1 MVAARGCP
9 AVTERNHR
17 PGREIS
23 PRHTLGTKAPG
34 GVPKICFREPHV
46 SAICVQHL
54 SKSFTLVQK
63 PQGLGPRFRALW
75 RPQTR
80 IVQAVRDVS
89 FQVEEGEALAFLG
102 PNGAGK
108 STTIKMLTGLLAPSG
123 GTASVLGLDPQT
135 DRKRLSFQIGSVFGQ
150 KSQLWYH
157 LPALDSLRLL
167 GAVYEVEPREHRRR
181 IGELTERFALADL
194 LDVPVR
200 KLSLGQRIR
209 CELAASLLHKP
220 RLLFLDEPTIGLDV
234 VVKQEIRALLEEW
247 NRDHKVT
254 LFLTSHDL
262 GDVEKL
268 CRRALLIHHGTLILD
283 QSVKE
288 LKRLAGMKKTV
299 RVKYAQPTGFSGFD
313 PAPVKAGS
321 DSARFEVDTRRYRI
335 QDVIASLASRG
346 EVVDITIEDEPLE
359 DLVADLYRT
368 TTEEETH
375 ARATR

>member
-1 MVAARGCP
+1 
-9 AVTERNHR
+9 
-17 PGREIS
+17 
-23 PRHTLGTKAPG
+23 
-34 GVPKICFREPHV
+34 
-46 SAICVQHL
+46 
-54 SKSFTLVQK
+54 
-63 PQGLGPRFRALW
+63 
-75 RPQTR
+75 
-80 IVQAVRDVS
+80 
-89 FQVEEGEALAFLG
+89 
-102 PNGAGK
+102 
-108 STTIKMLTGLLAPSG
+108 
-123 GTASVLGLDPQT
+123 VLGLDPQK
-135 DRKRLSFQIGSVFGQ
+135 DRKKLSFLIGSVFGQ

-167 GAVYEVEPREHRRR
+167 GAVYEVEPAEHRRR

-283 QSVKE
+283 QSVRE

-299 RVKYAQPTGFSGFD
+299 RVKYTQPADFSALS
-313 PAPVKAGS
+313 PAPVKFGP
-321 DSARFEVDTRRYRI
+321 DSARFEVDTRTHRI
-335 QDVIASLASRG
+335 QDVIAALAARG
-346 EVVDITIEDEPLE
+346 EVADITIEDEPLE

>member
-1 MVAARGCP
+1 MP
-9 AVTERNHR
+9 AIV
-17 PGREIS
+17 
-23 PRHTLGTKAPG
+23 
-34 GVPKICFREPHV
+34 
-46 SAICVQHL
+46 VQNL
-54 SKSFTLVQK
+54 SKSFHLVQK
-63 PQGLGPRFRALW
+63 PQGVAARVRSLW
-75 RPQTR
+75 KPSYRT
-80 IVQAVRDVS
+80 VQAVRDVG
-89 FQVEEGEALAFLG
+89 FEVEEGEALAFLG

-108 STTIKMLTGLLAPSG
+108 STTIKMLTGLLTPTG
-123 GTASVLGLDPQT
+123 GTASVLGFDPQR
-135 DRKRLSFQIGSVFGQ
+135 DRKKLSFQIGSVFGQ

-167 GAVYEVEPREHRRR
+167 GAVYEVEPREHARR

-209 CELAASLLHKP
+209 CELAASLLHRP

-268 CRRALLIHHGTLILD
+268 CRRALLIHHGTVILD
-283 QSVKE
+283 QSVRE

-299 RVKYAQPTGFSGFD
+299 RVKYSQPVDLSGLD
-313 PAPVKAGS
+313 PAPAKAGA
-321 DSARFEVDTRRYRI
+321 DSARFEVDTRTHRI
-335 QDVIASLASRG
+335 QDVIAGLAARG
-346 EVVDITIEDEPLE
+346 EVADITIEDEPLE

-375 ARATR
+375 ARAAR

>member
-1 MVAARGCP
+1 M
-9 AVTERNHR
+9 
-17 PGREIS
+17 
-23 PRHTLGTKAPG
+23 
-34 GVPKICFREPHV
+34 
-46 SAICVQHL
+46 SAIVVRNL
-54 SKSFTLVQK
+54 SKSFSVAQK
-63 PQGLGPRFRALW
+63 PQGLAGRLRSLV
-75 RPQTR
+75 RPTYR
-80 IVQAVRDVS
+80 SVQAVRDVS
-89 FQVEEGEALAFLG
+89 FAVETGESLAFLG

-108 STTIKMLTGLLAPSG
+108 STTIKMLTGLLSPTDGS
-123 GTASVLGLDPQT
+123 ASVLGFDPQK
-135 DRKRLSFQIGSVFGQ
+135 DRKRLSFAIGTVFGQ

-181 IGELTERFALADL
+181 IGDLTERFGLADL

-209 CELAASLLHKP
+209 CELAASLLHHP

-234 VVKQEIRALLEEW
+234 VVKQQIRALLEEW
-247 NRDHKVT
+247 NRDHQVT

-283 QSVKE
+283 QSIGE
-288 LKRLAGMKKTV
+288 LKRLAGLKKTV
-299 RVKYAQPTGFSGFD
+299 RVKYTTPVDLSGLL
-313 PAPVKAGS
+313 PAPVQVSA
-321 DSARFEVDTRRYRI
+321 DSAKIEVDVRRHRI
-335 QDVIASLASRG
+335 HEIIAALAAAGDVA
-346 EVVDITIEDEPLE
+346 DITIEDEPLE

-375 ARATR
+375 ARAAH

>member
-1 MVAARGCP
+1 MP
-9 AVTERNHR
+9 AIVVRD
-17 PGREIS
+17 
-23 PRHTLGTKAPG
+23 
-34 GVPKICFREPHV
+34 
-46 SAICVQHL
+46 L
-54 SKSFTLVQK
+54 SKSFSLLVK
-63 PQGLGPRFRALW
+63 PQGAAARWRSLW
-75 RPQTR
+75 KPAYRS
-80 IVQAVRDVS
+80 VEAVRDVT
-89 FQVEEGEALAFLG
+89 FEVEEGEALAFLG

-108 STTIKMLTGLLAPSG
+108 STTIKMLTGLLTPTSG
-123 GTASVLGLDPQT
+123 WSRVLGFDPQK
-135 DRKRLSFQIGSVFGQ
+135 DRKKLSFLIGSVFGQ

-157 LPALDSLRLL
+157 LPAMDSLRLL

-181 IGELTERFALADL
+181 IGELTERFDLTEL

-234 VVKQEIRALLEEW
+234 VVKQQIRALLEEW

-283 QSVKE
+283 QSVRE
-288 LKRLAGMKKTV
+288 LKRLAGLRKTV
-299 RVKYAQPTGFSGFD
+299 RVKYTHSVDLSGVT
-313 PAPVKAGS
+313 PAPAKAGP
-321 DSARFEVDTRRYRI
+321 DSARLEVDTRVHRI
-335 QDVIASLASRG
+335 QDVIAALAAKG
-346 EVVDITIEDEPLE
+346 DVADITIEDEPLE

-368 TTEEETH
+368 TSEEETH
-375 ARATR
+375 ARAAR

>member
-1 MVAARGCP
+1 MP
-9 AVTERNHR
+9 A
-17 PGREIS
+17 I
-23 PRHTLGTKAPG
+23 
-34 GVPKICFREPHV
+34 I
-46 SAICVQHL
+46 VQSL
-54 SKSFTLVQK
+54 SKSFTYVQK
-63 PQGLGPRFRALW
+63 PHGLAAQLKSLW
-75 RPQTR
+75 RPQRKT
-80 IVQAVRDVS
+80 VQAVRTVS
-89 FQVEEGEALAFLG
+89 FEVEEGEALAFLG

-108 STTIKMLTGLLAPSG
+108 STTIKMLTGLLTPSSG
-123 GTASVLGLDPQT
+123 RSTVLGLDPQR
-135 DRKRLSFQIGSVFGQ
+135 DRKKLSFLIGSVFGQ

-167 GAVYEVEPREHRRR
+167 GAVYEVEPAEHRRR

-283 QSVKE
+283 QSVRE
-288 LKRLAGMKKTV
+288 LKQLAGTRKTV
-299 RVKYAQPTGFSGFD
+299 RVKYTQPVGFEGLD
-313 PAPVKAGS
+313 PAPAKAGV
-321 DSARFEVDTRRYRI
+321 DSARFEVDTRTHRI
-335 QDVIASLASRG
+335 QDVVAALAARG
-346 EVVDITIEDEPLE
+346 DLVDLTIEDEPLE
-359 DLVADLYRT
+359 ELVADLYRT

-375 ARATR
+375 ARASR